1 MIEKKVAYEE
11 LNLLPIWLNKKSP
24 KKTTHALS
32 NIGLYFF
39 KELNISIIVPELDN
53 LTTDAKELFKN
64 IHVYM
69 NSISVNSKYLRNIEE
84 GEINVILKKNSIIHI
99 FLIGETSSM
108 ELHDLDVTI
117 KSLPSLSEMLLNPE
131 KKKKL
136 WHDIQSSLQGEMKG
150 NN

>member
-32 NIGLYFF
+32 NIGLYFL
-39 KELNISIIVPELDN
+39 KELNISIIVPELDK
-53 LTTDAKELFKN
+53 LTNDAKELFKN

-117 KSLPSLSEMLLNPE
+117 KSLPSLFEMLSNPE

>member
-53 LTTDAKELFKN
+53 LTNDAKELFKN

-84 GEINVILKKNSIIHI
+84 VEINVILKKNLIIHI

-108 ELHDLDVTI
+108 GLDDLDVTI
-117 KSLPSLSEMLLNPE
+117 KSLPSLYEMLLNPE

-136 WHDIQSSLQGEMKG
+136 WHDIQSSLQGEIKG

>member
-39 KELNISIIVPELDN
+39 KELNVSIIVPELDN
-53 LTTDAKELFKN
+53 LTNDAKELFKN

-99 FLIGETSSM
+99 FLIGETTSM

-117 KSLPSLSEMLLNPE
+117 KSLPSFSEMLSNPE

>member
-24 KKTTHALS
+24 KKTTQALS

-53 LTTDAKELFKN
+53 LTNDAKELFKN

-84 GEINVILKKNSIIHI
+84 GEIDVILKKNSIIHI
-99 FLIGETSSM
+99 FLIGRKSSM
-108 ELHDLDVTI
+108 RLHDSDVTI
-117 KSLPSLSEMLLNPE
+117 KLLPSLSEMLSNPD

>member
-39 KELNISIIVPELDN
+39 KELNISIIVPDLDN

-84 GEINVILKKNSIIHI
+84 VEINVILKKNLIIHI

-108 ELHDLDVTI
+108 GLDDLDVTI
-117 KSLPSLSEMLLNPE
+117 KSLPSLYEMLLNPE

>member
-24 KKTTHALS
+24 KKTTQALS

-53 LTTDAKELFKN
+53 LTNDEKELFKN
-64 IHVYM
+64 IHLYM

-84 GEINVILKKNSIIHI
+84 GEIDVIFNKNSIIHI
-99 FLIGETSSM
+99 FLIGRASSM
-108 ELHDLDVTI
+108 RLDNLDVTI
-117 KSLPSLSEMLLNPE
+117 KSLPSLSEMLSNPD

>member
-39 KELNISIIVPELDN
+39 KELNVSIIVPELDN
-53 LTTDAKELFKN
+53 LTNNAKELFKN

-136 WHDIQSSLQGEMKG
+136 WHDIQSSLQGEIKG

>member
-24 KKTTHALS
+24 KKTTHAIS

-53 LTTDAKELFKN
+53 LTNDAKELFKN
-64 IHVYM
+64 IHIYM

-84 GEINVILKKNSIIHI
+84 GEINVILKKNLIIHI

-108 ELHDLDVTI
+108 GLDDLDVTI
-117 KSLPSLSEMLLNPE
+117 KSLPSLYEMLLNPE

-136 WHDIQSSLQGEMKG
+136 WHDIQSSLQGEIKG

>member
-24 KKTTHALS
+24 KKTSHALC

-39 KELNISIIVPELDN
+39 KEFNISIIVPELNNSTNDE
-53 LTTDAKELFKN
+53 KELFKN
-64 IHVYM
+64 IHLYM

-84 GEINVILKKNSIIHI
+84 GEIDVIFYKNSIIHI
-99 FLIGETSSM
+99 FLIGRASSM
-108 ELHDLDVTI
+108 RLDNLDVTI
-117 KSLPSLSEMLLNPE
+117 KSLPSLSEMLSNPE

-136 WHDIQSSLQGEMKG
+136 WHDIQSSLNGEMKG

>member
-53 LTTDAKELFKN
+53 LTNDAKELFKN

-117 KSLPSLSEMLLNPE
+117 KSLPSLSEMLSNSE

>member
-53 LTTDAKELFKN
+53 LTNDAKELFKN
-64 IHVYM
+64 IHVFM

-99 FLIGETSSM
+99 FLIGETTSM

-117 KSLPSLSEMLLNPE
+117 KSLPSLSEMLSNSE

>member
-39 KELNISIIVPELDN
+39 KELNFSIIVPELDN

-84 GEINVILKKNSIIHI
+84 GEIDVIFKKNSIIHI
-99 FLIGETSSM
+99 FLIGRKSSM
-108 ELHDLDVTI
+108 RLHDSDVII
-117 KSLPSLSEMLLNPE
+117 KLLPSLSEMLSNPD

-136 WHDIQSSLQGEMKG
+136 WHDIQSSLNGEMKG

>member
-24 KKTTHALS
+24 KKISHAS
-32 NIGLYFF
+32 YNIGLYFF

-53 LTTDAKELFKN
+53 LTTDEKELFKN
-64 IHVYM
+64 IHLYM

-84 GEINVILKKNSIIHI
+84 GEIDVIFNKNSIIHI
-99 FLIGETSSM
+99 FLIGRKSSM
-108 ELHDLDVTI
+108 RLHDSDVII
-117 KSLPSLSEMLLNPE
+117 KLLPSLSEMLSNPD

-136 WHDIQSSLQGEMKG
+136 WHDIQSSLNGEMKG

>member
-24 KKTTHALS
+24 KKISHAS
-32 NIGLYFF
+32 YNIGLYFF

-53 LTTDAKELFKN
+53 LTTDEKELFKN
-64 IHVYM
+64 IHLYM

-84 GEINVILKKNSIIHI
+84 GEIDVIFNKNSIIHI
-99 FLIGETSSM
+99 FLIGRKSSM
-108 ELHDLDVTI
+108 RLHDSDVII
-117 KSLPSLSEMLLNPE
+117 KLLPSLSEMLSNPE

>member
-39 KELNISIIVPELDN
+39 KELNVSIIVPELDN

-84 GEINVILKKNSIIHI
+84 GKINVILKKNLIIHI

-136 WHDIQSSLQGEMKG
+136 WHDIQSSLNDEMK
-150 NN
+150 

>member
-11 LNLLPIWLNKKSP
+11 LSLLPIWLNKKSP
-24 KKTTHALS
+24 KKISHAS
-32 NIGLYFF
+32 YNIGLYFF

-53 LTTDAKELFKN
+53 LTTDEKELFKN
-64 IHVYM
+64 IHLYM

-84 GEINVILKKNSIIHI
+84 GEIDVIFYKNSIIHI
-99 FLIGETSSM
+99 FLIGRKSSM
-108 ELHDLDVTI
+108 RLHDSDVII
-117 KSLPSLSEMLLNPE
+117 KLLPSLSEMLSNPD

-136 WHDIQSSLQGEMKG
+136 WHDIQSSLNGEMKG

>member
-11 LNLLPIWLNKKSP
+11 LSLLPIWLNKKSP
-24 KKTTHALS
+24 KKISHAS
-32 NIGLYFF
+32 YNIGLYFF

-69 NSISVNSKYLRNIEE
+69 NSISVKSKFLRNIEE
-84 GEINVILKKNSIIHI
+84 GEIDVIFKKNSITHI
-99 FLIGETSSM
+99 FLIGRKSSM
-108 ELHDLDVTI
+108 RLHDSDVTI
-117 KSLPSLSEMLLNPE
+117 KLLPSLSEMLSNPD

-136 WHDIQSSLQGEMKG
+136 WHDIQSSLNGEMKG

>member
-39 KELNISIIVPELDN
+39 KELNVSIIVPELDN
-53 LTTDAKELFKN
+53 LTNDAKELFKN

-84 GEINVILKKNSIIHI
+84 VEINVILKKNLIIHI

-117 KSLPSLSEMLLNPE
+117 KSLPSLSEMLSNSE

>member
-24 KKTTHALS
+24 KKTIHALS

-117 KSLPSLSEMLLNPE
+117 KSLPSLSEMLSNPE

>member
-39 KELNISIIVPELDN
+39 KELNVSIIVPELDN
-53 LTTDAKELFKN
+53 LTNNAKELFKN

-117 KSLPSLSEMLLNPE
+117 KSLPSFSEMLSNPE

>member
-24 KKTTHALS
+24 KKTTQALS

-53 LTTDAKELFKN
+53 LTNDAKELFKN

-84 GEINVILKKNSIIHI
+84 GEIDVIFNKNSIIHI
-99 FLIGETSSM
+99 FLIGRKSSM
-108 ELHDLDVTI
+108 RLHDLDVTI
-117 KSLPSLSEMLLNPE
+117 KSLPSLDEMLSNPD

>member
-24 KKTTHALS
+24 KKISHAS
-32 NIGLYFF
+32 YNIGLYFF

-53 LTTDAKELFKN
+53 LTTDEKELFKN
-64 IHVYM
+64 IHLYM

-84 GEINVILKKNSIIHI
+84 GEIDVIFNKNSIIHI
-99 FLIGETSSM
+99 FLIGRKSSM
-108 ELHDLDVTI
+108 RLHDSDVII
-117 KSLPSLSEMLLNPE
+117 KLLPSLSEMLSNPD

-136 WHDIQSSLQGEMKG
+136 WHDIQSSLNGETKG

>member
-24 KKTTHALS
+24 KKISHAS
-32 NIGLYFF
+32 YNIGLYFF

-53 LTTDAKELFKN
+53 LTTDEKELFKN
-64 IHVYM
+64 IHLYM

-84 GEINVILKKNSIIHI
+84 GGIDVIFKKNSITYI
-99 FLIGETSSM
+99 FLIGRKSSM
-108 ELHDLDVTI
+108 RLHDSDVTI
-117 KSLPSLSEMLLNPE
+117 KLLPSLSEMLSNPD

-136 WHDIQSSLQGEMKG
+136 WHDIQSSLNGEMKG

>member
-39 KELNISIIVPELDN
+39 KELNVSIIVPELDN
-53 LTTDAKELFKN
+53 LTNNAKELFKN

-117 KSLPSLSEMLLNPE
+117 KSLPSLSEMLSNSE

-136 WHDIQSSLQGEMKG
+136 WHDIQSSLQGEIKG

>member
-53 LTTDAKELFKN
+53 LTTDEKELFKN
-64 IHVYM
+64 IHLYM

-84 GEINVILKKNSIIHI
+84 GEIDVIFNKNSIIHK
-99 FLIGETSSM
+99 FLIGRASSM
-108 ELHDLDVTI
+108 RLDNLDVTI
-117 KSLPSLSEMLLNPE
+117 KSLPSLSEMLSNPE

>member
-24 KKTTHALS
+24 KKTTQALS

-53 LTTDAKELFKN
+53 LTTDEKELFKN
-64 IHVYM
+64 IHLYM

-84 GEINVILKKNSIIHI
+84 GEIDVIFNKNSIIHI
-99 FLIGETSSM
+99 FLIGRASSM
-108 ELHDLDVTI
+108 RLDNLDVTI
-117 KSLPSLSEMLLNPE
+117 KSLPSLSEMLSNPD

-136 WHDIQSSLQGEMKG
+136 WHDIQSSLNGEMKG

>member
-24 KKTTHALS
+24 KKTTQALS

-53 LTTDAKELFKN
+53 LTNDAKELFKN

-84 GEINVILKKNSIIHI
+84 GEINVILKKNSIIQI

-117 KSLPSLSEMLLNPE
+117 KSLPSLDEMLSNPD

>member
-24 KKTTHALS
+24 KKISHALY

-53 LTTDAKELFKN
+53 LTTDEKELFKN
-64 IHVYM
+64 IHLYM

-84 GEINVILKKNSIIHI
+84 GEIDVIFYKNSIIHI
-99 FLIGETSSM
+99 FLIGRKSSM
-108 ELHDLDVTI
+108 RLHDSDVII
-117 KSLPSLSEMLLNPE
+117 KLLPSLSEMLSNPD

-136 WHDIQSSLQGEMKG
+136 WHDIQSSLNGEMKG

>member
-11 LNLLPIWLNKKSP
+11 LSLLPIWLNKKSP
-24 KKTTHALS
+24 KKISHAS
-32 NIGLYFF
+32 YNIGLYFF

-53 LTTDAKELFKN
+53 LTTDEKELFKN
-64 IHVYM
+64 IHLYM

-84 GEINVILKKNSIIHI
+84 GEIDVILKKNSIIHI
-99 FLIGETSSM
+99 FFIGETSSM

-117 KSLPSLSEMLLNPE
+117 KSLPSLSEMLSNPE

-136 WHDIQSSLQGEMKG
+136 WHDIQSSLQGEIKG

>member
-11 LNLLPIWLNKKSP
+11 LNLLPIWLYKKSP
-24 KKTTHALS
+24 KKTSHALC

-53 LTTDAKELFKN
+53 LTTDEKELFKN
-64 IHVYM
+64 IHLYM

-84 GEINVILKKNSIIHI
+84 GEIDVILKKNSIIHI
-99 FLIGETSSM
+99 FLIGRKSSM
-108 ELHDLDVTI
+108 RLHDSDVTI
-117 KSLPSLSEMLLNPE
+117 KLLPSLSEMLSNPD

-136 WHDIQSSLQGEMKG
+136 WHDIQSSLNGEMKG

>member
-24 KKTTHALS
+24 KKTSHAFC

-53 LTTDAKELFKN
+53 LTTDEKELFKN
-64 IHVYM
+64 IHLYM

-99 FLIGETSSM
+99 FLIGRKSSM
-108 ELHDLDVTI
+108 RLHDSDVTI
-117 KSLPSLSEMLLNPE
+117 KLLPSLSEMLSNPD

-136 WHDIQSSLQGEMKG
+136 WHDIQSSLNDEMKG

>member
-32 NIGLYFF
+32 SIGLYFF

-53 LTTDAKELFKN
+53 LNTDAKELFKN

-84 GEINVILKKNSIIHI
+84 REINVILKKNSIIHV

-117 KSLPSLSEMLLNPE
+117 KSLPSLSEMLSNPE

-136 WHDIQSSLQGEMKG
+136 WHDIQSSLQGEIKG

>member
-53 LTTDAKELFKN
+53 LTNDAKELFKN

-84 GEINVILKKNSIIHI
+84 GEIDVILKKNSIIHI
-99 FLIGETSSM
+99 FLIGGSSSM
-108 ELHDLDVTI
+108 GLHDLDVTI
-117 KSLPSLSEMLLNPE
+117 KSLPSLDEMLSNPD

-136 WHDIQSSLQGEMKG
+136 WNDIQSSLQGEMKG

>member
-24 KKTTHALS
+24 KKISHALY

-53 LTTDAKELFKN
+53 LTTDEKELFKN
-64 IHVYM
+64 IHLYM
-69 NSISVNSKYLRNIEE
+69 NSISLNSKYLRNIEE
-84 GEINVILKKNSIIHI
+84 GEIDVIFNKNSIIHI
-99 FLIGETSSM
+99 FLIGRASSM
-108 ELHDLDVTI
+108 RLHDSDVII
-117 KSLPSLSEMLLNPE
+117 KLLPSLSEMLSNPD

-136 WHDIQSSLQGEMKG
+136 WHDIQSSLNGEMKG

>member
-11 LNLLPIWLNKKSP
+11 LNLLPIWLHKKSP
-24 KKTTHALS
+24 KKTSYALC

-53 LTTDAKELFKN
+53 LTTDEKELFKN
-64 IHVYM
+64 IHLYM

-84 GEINVILKKNSIIHI
+84 GEIDVIFYKNSIIHI
-99 FLIGETSSM
+99 FLIGRASSM
-108 ELHDLDVTI
+108 RLDNLDVTI
-117 KSLPSLSEMLLNPE
+117 KSLPSLSEMLSNPD

-136 WHDIQSSLQGEMKG
+136 WHDIQSSLNDEMKG